1 MLCILFA
8 EKDIGDI
15 SNDGLFPAA
24 GLPALDA
31 PCHIRSNVRMMMFFL
46 YCLVLYH
53 MQTSRVR
60 RNRRAVLSF

>member
-8 EKDIGDI
+8 EKDIRNIG
-15 SNDGLFPAA
+15 NGVLFPAT

-60 RNRRAVLSF
+60 RNRRAVLSL